1 MENQEQN
8 KDQFGELG
16 LDAEIKLLEAEL
28 KELKKE
34 LSVCQTIVAK
44 RDDRAKDYLIEIDA
58 IKKDIEVVTQEIAL
72 LIEAKEEE
80 ELWEQE
86 TLEDGFDEI
95 IENEGID
102 NESEPKKEE
111 EIVPD
116 SKSQNKEGIKP
127 NEKKEKKKK

>member
-1 MENQEQN
+1 MENKEQN

-34 LSVCQTIVAK
+34 LAVCQTIVAK

-102 NESEPKKEE
+102 NEPEPKKEE